1 MGVKQMPARL
11 LQQLRLVRGSAVSQ
25 HTQRKEMAIVRC
37 CESEGLALH
46 LRHKTVAL

>member
-1 MGVKQMPARL
+1 MPARL